1 MVERIGG
8 GERNLQNKEGGR
20 VTNKDYAAERPLA
33 SDKKPPA
40 KSSSAQPVN
49 TAWAKEALVQHG
61 YAPAIAEALSAPF
74 SRALGA
80 VFLKSL
86 TPGRVHREAM
96 KAFAQIQPAAKS

>member
-1 MVERIGG
+1 M
-8 GERNLQNKEGGR
+8 KE
-20 VTNKDYAAERPLA
+20 NQAADGKPALA
-33 SDKKPPA
+33 PEKKPPA
-40 KSSSAQPVN
+40 KSSSSQPIN

-86 TPGRVHREAM
+86 TPERVHREAI
-96 KAFAQIQPAAKS
+96 KAFAQIRPAAKS